1 MFLSSYYGIIQA
13 GFRELLSEVLTPT
26 PKLGA
31 SDNESSTT
39 TDCLSTPKTRYSSL
53 DLIPAPLSVSK
64 TPSFVTQNKFTKVG
78 VDYVPQSPTYS
89 IRRQS
94 AHSRSSSFPELLF
107 RSDISKADIEIE
119 SAEGNGDSD
128 DIPRA
133 LTPEKEFTLENQV
146 EFSTPKK
153 RSLKTLEPALDYS
166 PCSPRTRGKRSQSTR
181 TGEDGPVK
189 RRRS

>member
-1 MFLSSYYGIIQA
+1 M
-13 GFRELLSEVLTPT
+13 
-26 PKLGA
+26 
-31 SDNESSTT
+31 
-39 TDCLSTPKTRYSSL
+39 
-53 DLIPAPLSVSK
+53 PAPLSVSK

-119 SAEGNGDSD
+119 STEGNGDSD

-153 RSLKTLEPALDYS
+153 RSLKTLEPTLDYS